1 MAGSKAPA
9 SAPAAKRYVRLER
22 SNEMKK
28 ALLAALMISLISM
41 TVKASE
47 DTQQQH
53 QSSLPPGMKASMVTV
68 EGIVERV
75 FATDHNGAR
84 FRAYQV
90 RWNDNDVII
99 SDPLGT
105 TDYQEGNQITFMANI
120 TEMKERKIKVL
131 SFMVFD
137 FHAYKK

>member
-1 MAGSKAPA
+1 
-9 SAPAAKRYVRLER
+9 
-22 SNEMKK
+22 MKK
-28 ALLAALMISLISM
+28 VLLAVLMISLYSM
-41 TVKASE
+41 TAKASE
-47 DTQQQH
+47 DTQQQN

-68 EGIVERV
+68 ESIVEKV
-75 FATDHNGAR
+75 FTADYNGAR

-131 SFMVFD
+131 SFIVID
-137 FHAYKK
+137 FNAYKK

>member
-1 MAGSKAPA
+1 
-9 SAPAAKRYVRLER
+9 
-22 SNEMKK
+22 MKK
-28 ALLAALMISLISM
+28 VFLAVLMISLFST
-41 TVKASE
+41 TVQASE
-47 DTQQQH
+47 DTQQQN
-53 QSSLPPGMKASMVTV
+53 QSSLPPGMKNSMVTV
-68 EGIVERV
+68 EGIVEKV
-75 FATDHNGAR
+75 FATDYNGAH

-131 SFMVFD
+131 SFMVID
-137 FHAYKK
+137 FNAYKK